1 MNEDLQEFGRPAK
14 RRIVFDSG
22 SKNISVF
29 PSDINADVF
38 LCDTARAHTWV
49 SSFQNVA
56 ERPID
61 FISYKPTYL
70 NYVPKSSG
78 TNNNSING
86 HGYPPYDPDHSIWA
100 SISGISGM
108 HIKDSLPTG
117 LSSFPL
123 IQTLSIRTDAFEIP
137 TKRIVPDSD
146 TSDGELRAWSDCSE
160 ETKKEVF
167 SFHSVNELDDLCLSP
182 IEYACSANE
191 SDLTATHQMVS

>member
-1 MNEDLQEFGRPAK
+1 MPLLFKHDNACILRAGNLLRPCGACQAPAAITAKTPALLPQKRSMNEDLQEFGRPTR

-22 SKNISVF
+22 SKNILVF

-61 FISYKPTYL
+61 FISYKLTYL

-78 TNNNSING
+78 TNNNSNDG

-108 HIKDSLPTG
+108 NIKDSSATE

-123 IQTLSIRTDAFEIP
+123 I
-137 TKRIVPDSD
+137 
-146 TSDGELRAWSDCSE
+146 
-160 ETKKEVF
+160 
-167 SFHSVNELDDLCLSP
+167 
-182 IEYACSANE
+182 
-191 SDLTATHQMVS
+191 